1 MVLDTISGQMV
12 ASMKVNGDRI
22 KVMERVSI
30 SVWMVVNIRDNGC
43 RERCMVEDI
52 TFGPMGSNIRANT
65 K

>member
-1 MVLDTISGQMV
+1 MV